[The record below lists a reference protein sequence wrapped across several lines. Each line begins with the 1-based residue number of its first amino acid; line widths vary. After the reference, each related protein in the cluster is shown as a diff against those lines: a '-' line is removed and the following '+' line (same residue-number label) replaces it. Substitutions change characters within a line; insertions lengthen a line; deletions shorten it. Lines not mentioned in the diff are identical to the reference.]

1 MPPSQALAS
10 HIIHHA
16 VDVATDVAA
25 AASAAAAGAVTSTWR
40 AALATAARAVDVALA
55 VFVDAAVAFH
65 AAQQRVPGSPAAAD
79 GDGDGDG
86 SSEGSAGSAGGV
98 LGLVAS
104 AALALARAVDAA
116 RQVRHILVLHPGALH
131 TTSLNRH

>member
-65 AAQQRVPGSPAAAD
+65 AAQQRVPGSPDVAD
-79 GDGDGDG
+79 GDGDGG
-86 SSEGSAGSAGGV
+86 SEGSAGGV

-116 RQVRHILVLHPGALH
+116 RQVRHIFVLHPCALH
-131 TTSLNRH
+131 TPRL

>member
-25 AASAAAAGAVTSTWR
+25 AASAAAAGAVSSTWR

-65 AAQQRVPGSPAAAD
+65 AAQQRVPGSPNAVD
-79 GDGDGDG
+79 GDGDGG
-86 SSEGSAGSAGGV
+86 SEGSEGSAGGV

-116 RQVRHILVLHPGALH
+116 RQVRYTFVLHPGALH
-131 TTSLNRH
+131 TPRL